1 LAGTYREAD
10 GRAVPMADAKRI
22 WVDHARDE
30 LLATAGRYNALIE
43 YGELAEAV
51 QARSGIRTKMLVHY
65 WIGDVLGRVS
75 RECHRRGEPLLS
87 SLCVH
92 KDGTVGDGYAT
103 MLRATQ
109 RGTIPADLD
118 MHAAQER
125 FECYRYFGA
134 TLPEDG
140 GTPTLSPKVAARRS
154 RTTRRR
160 VAEAPRAVC
169 PTCHLALPATGQC
182 DTCGEA

>member
-1 LAGTYREAD
+1 MCSSDL
-10 GRAVPMADAKRI
+10 
-22 WVDHARDE
+22 
-30 LLATAGRYNALIE
+30 YNALIE

-51 QARSGIRTKMLVHY
+51 QAESGIRTKMLVHY

-103 MLRATQ
+103 MLRATN
-109 RGTIPADLD
+109 RGETPPDLD
-118 MHAAQER
+118 MHAAHER
-125 FECYRYFGA
+125 LECYRYFGA
-134 TLPEDG
+134 TLPDG
-140 GTPTLSPKVAARRS
+140 GGVPTLTPKVAAKRS
-154 RTTRRR
+154 RATRRR
-160 VAEAPRAVC
+160 VDETPRPVC

-182 DTCGEA
+182 DTCGDS